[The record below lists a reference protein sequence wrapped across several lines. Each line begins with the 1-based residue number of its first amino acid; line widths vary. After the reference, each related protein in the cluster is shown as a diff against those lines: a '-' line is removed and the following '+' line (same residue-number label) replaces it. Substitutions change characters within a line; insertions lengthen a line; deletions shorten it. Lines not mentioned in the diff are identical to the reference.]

1 MPTYDYK
8 CEACGSA
15 FERFQ
20 SITAAP
26 IKKCPSCG
34 KNKVRRL
41 IGPGAGLIFKGSGF
55 YITDYRSEGYKNA
68 AKQGESGSTEAK
80 SDTKSDT
87 KSDAKSDAT
96 ASKSGISKSTT
107 TESKP
112 RSESKPAARSDSKKK

>member
-8 CEACGSA
+8 CDACGHQ

-55 YITDYRSEGYKNA
+55 YITDYRSEGYKDA
-68 AKQGESGSTEAK
+68 AKGESGAAP
-80 SDTKSDT
+80 SDGKAAE
-87 KSDAKSDAT
+87 KSDAKSDAKPAAT
-96 ASKSGISKSTT
+96 ADAKSKGDAKSDAK
-107 TESKP
+107 SSVAK
-112 RSESKPAARSDSKKK
+112 SESKKKK